1 MGWQNPSR
9 MLADQ
14 DPDARICTN
23 WTSITPVSWIDHILT
38 YQAPTMPRLLGSHIA
53 RSPATISDKH
63 RLFWNSFRIPGAPPP
78 QRQNPPATPYHQK
91 IRKVPNIFKDQSTKD
106 QYQANMQDW
115 FATHPCPTGT
125 QLNPESASQYLQ
137 QVSEASTK
145 IGLGGI
151 KWKYKRWKSYRDG
164 WSPHMLANQA
174 HYHFL
179 LKVQRHLLGQ
189 HGYSKW
195 SPSHV
200 LNNVWSLTFSWEE
213 AIHRAFSKK
222 QFNATST

>member
-1 MGWQNPSR
+1 
-9 MLADQ
+9 
-14 DPDARICTN
+14 
-23 WTSITPVSWIDHILT
+23 
-38 YQAPTMPRLLGSHIA
+38 
-53 RSPATISDKH
+53 
-63 RLFWNSFRIPGAPPP
+63 
-78 QRQNPPATPYHQK
+78 
-91 IRKVPNIFKDQSTKD
+91 
-106 QYQANMQDW
+106 MQDW
-115 FATHPCPTGT
+115 FATHPCPSGT
-125 QLNPESASQYLQ
+125 QLNPDSASQYLQ

-213 AIHRAFSKK
+213 AIHRAFSYDKDPEAVQRYINSIGKDPTYYRNLTAAPSKEFIAKEIFIIQSKNQTRRTQDKANNLTEYRQMLSSTFEKK
-222 QFNATST
+222 QYGRTIKLLTGDNPPQLDQHDLPGPNG